1 MSRDHGTGLFKIE
14 NLARGT
20 AEAMPDGTLD
30 GKLVSIHLKDD
41 IAKIE
46 KKKNKEDFF
55 TQIWGSQFVPCQIPV
70 RFDRLN

>member
-30 GKLVSIHLKDD
+30 GKLVSIHLKGD

-46 KKKNKEDFF
+46 EKKIKKIFSRRY
-55 TQIWGSQFVPCQIPV
+55 G
-70 RFDRLN
+70 DRSLSLVKFPYVLTV